1 MLKNFFLPEGYL
13 KSVSL
18 FLFCKLFHWYHFLDF
33 TYKVISYDICLS
45 LSDLLHLVWPFLGPS
60 LLLQMALFHSFLWL
74 SNILLFYVPLLLYPF
89 ICRWTIRL
97 LPCPGYCKSC
107 CSERWGAC
115 FSILVFFGYKPR
127 SGTDGSY
134 GGSIFSFLRDLRT
147 ILHSG
152 CTSLH
157 SHKQH
162 RRVPFSPHPLQHLL
176 FVEFLMIAI
185 SLVWGDTSW

>member
-1 MLKNFFLPEGYL
+1 M
-13 KSVSL
+13 
-18 FLFCKLFHWYHFLDF
+18 
-33 TYKVISYDICLS
+33 
-45 LSDLLHLVWPFLGPS
+45 
-60 LLLQMALFHSFLWL
+60 
-74 SNILLFYVPLLLYPF
+74 FYVPLLLYPF

-152 CTSLH
+152 CTNLH
-157 SHKQH
+157 SHQQC
-162 RRVPFSPHPLQHLL
+162 RRVPFSLHLLQHLL
-176 FVEFLMIAI
+176 FVGFLMMAILTSVRWYLIVVLICI
-185 SLVWGDTSW
+185 SLIISNIEHLFMCLLAICMSSLEKCLFRSSAHFLIGDRKSVV